1 MRNKALR
8 PPASLEIEHTSTDVT
23 DANVFE
29 LAARAASSFDRIGK
43 RTEKRTRFISRR
55 RRAQPCRRRKR
66 FKLAHY
72 LWISHKFKDVKHSA
86 GLCTLA
92 TANRHRFKSKKA
104 MLRLILALKWSGI
117 CERRA
122 ASFFRRKSSRKQEA
136 STPPPRFG
144 IALFFNRNGND
155 VSNHMS
161 ASELC
166 GKSTAFTIESNSNN
180 ARQLNNCG
188 TEMRRS
194 WAMTYFSRIS

>member
-43 RTEKRTRFISRR
+43 RTEKRARFISRHR
-55 RRAQPCRRRKR
+55 PAQPCRRRKR

-136 STPPPRFG
+136 STPPPIRNRSLLQPERERRFQPYER
-144 IALFFNRNGND
+144 IRALRQIDSIHHRKQFQQ
-155 VSNHMS
+155 
-161 ASELC
+161 C
-166 GKSTAFTIESNSNN
+166 TST
-180 ARQLNNCG
+180 
-188 TEMRRS
+188 
-194 WAMTYFSRIS
+194 